1 MPIIPIPRRL
11 GQEGGFKFKAS
22 VGCMVRSYLNTQTGE
37 CSVASCRS
45 LALSQPPAQPLTL
58 TPSRRGSP
66 WPLHPQLSSQPSPE
80 DQTSFPRSKSKK
92 GSVCPKR
99 DQSGRCG
106 GGALSRPL
114 LNRWHQVCWRRWLF
128 SNCHSDPRM
137 SVVSTGHF
145 VSVWPLSCQTIRLP
159 SPVGTGRHR
168 FKERKWLIRGHTASE

>member
-1 MPIIPIPRRL
+1 MPIVRTPRRL
-11 GQEGGFKFKAS
+11 RQEGGFKLKAS

-37 CSVASCRS
+37 CSVASLLRAPS
-45 LALSQPPAQPLTL
+45 QPLTL

-66 WPLHPQLSSQPSPE
+66 WPLYLQLSSQSSPE
-80 DQTSFPRSKSKK
+80 DQTGFPRSKSKK
-92 GSVCPKR
+92 EGPVCPKR
-99 DQSGRCG
+99 KQSGRCG

-128 SNCHSDPRM
+128 SNCHSDPQM